1 MQIPAVPNR
10 SRFWF
15 RLGVCAIVKPAKRDS
30 LPPSSPL
37 FIGST
42 VLLTGVG
49 AEGQVGEVVARAFAD
64 LGASL
69 VLVDRKVDRVQE
81 RAAAVARLGRSAQG
95 YGCDLAD
102 PEAVAALAST
112 IRKNHGEKLRALVH
126 MAGGFA
132 MSGPVAQSAIEVWN
146 RQIAANLT
154 TAFLTSRAFL
164 PMLRADRGSIVF
176 FSSDAVLPG
185 GSVAEISAYAAA
197 KAGVAALM
205 RAIAAEE
212 AANGVRVN
220 ALAPAAIRT
229 ATNIASMGETVR
241 YVERE
246 QVADVVTF
254 LCSPQ
259 ASSISGVLLPLA

>member
-1 MQIPAVPNR
+1 M
-10 SRFWF
+10 
-15 RLGVCAIVKPAKRDS
+15 
-30 LPPSSPL
+30 
-37 FIGST
+37 
-42 VLLTGVG
+42 
-49 AEGQVGEVVARAFAD
+49 GEVVARAFAD

-220 ALAPAAIRT
+220 ALAPGFFNSEMTETYPEGYLDLVLRRVPTGRKGDPHELAAT
-229 ATNIASMGETVR
+229 AVWLASDAAGYVTGQMIPVDGGLTIA
-241 YVERE
+241 
-246 QVADVVTF
+246 
-254 LCSPQ
+254 
-259 ASSISGVLLPLA
+259 